1 MSAPDF
7 WNNRERAQKDVDEV
21 SRLRSL
27 INPFREL
34 EREIAD
40 FEALQQLASEEKDES
55 HRLQAEREVASEHD
69 RLVRRLEEF
78 ELRQFLSGEN
88 DRANAFLTIHSGAGG
103 TESCDWADMLL
114 RMYQRWIERGG
125 FKSRIVD
132 VQTGE
137 EVGIKSVTLLVSG
150 EYAYGHLRTE
160 RGVHRL
166 VRISPFDANKR
177 RHTSFASVDVVAE
190 IADSAPIEVNPADL
204 EIDTFRS
211 GGKGGQNVNK
221 VETAVRIVHK
231 PTGIV
236 VACQA
241 ERSQGRNRELALKM
255 LKAKLYQIEEDK
267 KRAEMDRQYGEKG
280 EIAWGNQIRSYVF
293 QPYQMVKDHRTG
305 AETSNVQEVMDGD
318 IDMFIQ
324 AKLRGQK
331 AGKTVGPKES
341 AVKIHLSPN
350 PVYMKPTANLRSL
363 DKKSIVVVD
372 GSHRTPAHIGVS
384 DADPRSEHAG
394 LCYVNVW
401 QASLEDMNIE
411 WTDAGSGPP
420 PTSRAHRWDAYLTQ
434 DALPLIRPNTEDPKY
449 GDLLLEVPNKP

>member
-1 MSAPDF
+1 MAAPDF
-7 WNNRERAQKDVDEV
+7 WNNRERAQTDVEEV

-27 INPFREL
+27 INPFEEL
-34 EREIAD
+34 EREIND
-40 FEALQQLASEEKDES
+40 FEALQQLATEEQDDA
-55 HRLQAEREVASEHD
+55 RRAQTEREVAAEHD
-69 RLVRRLEEF
+69 RLIHKLEEF

-88 DRANAFLTIHSGAGG
+88 DRANTFLTIHSGAGG

-114 RMYQRWIERGG
+114 RMYQRWTERSGY
-125 FKSRIVD
+125 SSQIID

-137 EVGIKSVTLLVSG
+137 EVGIKSVTLLVTG
-150 EYAYGHLRTE
+150 EYAYGHLQTE

-177 RHTSFASVDVVAE
+177 RHTSFASVDVVPE
-190 IADSAPIEVNPADL
+190 IADTAPIDINPADL

-255 LKAKLYQIEEDK
+255 LKAKLYQIQEDK
-267 KRAEMDRQYGEKG
+267 KRAELDRQYGEKG
-280 EIAWGNQIRSYVF
+280 EIAWGSQIRSYVF

-305 AETSNVQEVMDGD
+305 AETSNVQEVMDGK

-324 AKLRGQK
+324 AKLRGQE
-331 AGKTVGPKES
+331 AGKGE
-341 AVKIHLSPN
+341 
-350 PVYMKPTANLRSL
+350 R
-363 DKKSIVVVD
+363 
-372 GSHRTPAHIGVS
+372 
-384 DADPRSEHAG
+384 E
-394 LCYVNVW
+394 
-401 QASLEDMNIE
+401 
-411 WTDAGSGPP
+411 
-420 PTSRAHRWDAYLTQ
+420 
-434 DALPLIRPNTEDPKY
+434 
-449 GDLLLEVPNKP
+449 